1 MWLLLPCVSPGCGAV
16 TGPGRVLGFLGETL
30 SVTCTYQTCW
40 ETLSKFCCKPA
51 TSIPPTCAEDFV
63 ISSELK
69 PEVQQGRFSI
79 WNNHTHWA
87 FRVTVEGLAKRDTG
101 TVHCGVGTGLL
112 QFDEIAD
119 VESLGVA
126 GPPGPAW
133 MCPPPGACSRGCTGG
148 NLELVGAHAGGTPLL
163 GTPGSVTSIFEVHC
177 ALCVPFSSSL
187 ALAGLV
193 CALLA
198 LLYNTG
204 EFLTPL
210 CCPISLLGQAVPV
223 APGPGLREHPSPLPC
238 QGSASMAAQYICG
251 VVVLVLNWAWGAQT
265 PFLQRE
271 SVLCM
276 FWGGLRLKSLV
287 GKGKVSH
294 PSDLKVCPLDV
305 AEGTQLL
312 LL

>member
-1 MWLLLPCVSPGCGAV
+1 MPTPVAPVSPCVSPGCGAV

-119 VESLGVA
+119 VEVILSPGHFLHIPCTATMTTGLG
-126 GPPGPAW
+126 GWGQ
-133 MCPPPGACSRGCTGG
+133 SK
-148 NLELVGAHAGGTPLL
+148 AGGVSLNSARLPLSNTSAGTPRPRPVPLSPGLPRSRRRGRQRQQRGRSGPFLPLL
-163 GTPGSVTSIFEVHC
+163 PGSNKRSPTP
-177 ALCVPFSSSL
+177 PFIPASSL
-187 ALAGLV
+187 RRPPLSGSPGGSPRSTPTGRALPRGRPR
-193 CALLA
+193 
-198 LLYNTG
+198 
-204 EFLTPL
+204 E
-210 CCPISLLGQAVPV
+210 
-223 APGPGLREHPSPLPC
+223 GPGLRREEA
-238 QGSASMAAQYICG
+238 GAA
-251 VVVLVLNWAWGAQT
+251 AA
-265 PFLQRE
+265 R
-271 SVLCM
+271 
-276 FWGGLRLKSLV
+276 
-287 GKGKVSH
+287 
-294 PSDLKVCPLDV
+294 
-305 AEGTQLL
+305 
-312 LL
+312 